1 MEHIHRFHQMSRQNR
16 RCKMDYIPGM
26 IIMAGWNYVP
36 TNWLLC
42 DGSVYPANSYQS
54 LFNVIGNSY
63 GGNSGKSFAVP
74 NLSYR
79 MPLGAGPMP
88 ASSIVFS
95 LGQQGGA
102 AARTLTPANISNHIH
117 INTACQFTPP
127 TISAQCGNAQ
137 LYLPYTHCHQF
148 SRIATSSCV

>member
-1 MEHIHRFHQMSRQNR
+1 MMEHTHRFHQMSRQNR

-95 LGQQGGA
+95 LVQQGGGSSA
-102 AARTLTPANISNHIH
+102 NFDPSKYLKSHSHQHGMPIHPAYHFRAVWKCTTLPALHHRPSGRT
-117 INTACQFTPP
+117 
-127 TISAQCGNAQ
+127 G
-137 LYLPYTHCHQF
+137 Y
-148 SRIATSSCV
+148 VD

>member
-1 MEHIHRFHQMSRQNR
+1 
-16 RCKMDYIPGM
+16 
-26 IIMAGWNYVP
+26 
-36 TNWLLC
+36 
-42 DGSVYPANSYQS
+42 
-54 LFNVIGNSY
+54 
-63 GGNSGKSFAVP
+63 
-74 NLSYR
+74 

-137 LYLPYTHCHQF
+137 LYLPYTTAPADALDTLISGAYLAKGQ
-148 SRIATSSCV
+148 SAAGAVNMYSSKGSEGLMDSGAIQVPLAIAPVALDIEFTATVPSGIEPVATLPPVIALKFFICYAPNSSS